1 MTNKADVQVEM
12 IATPIKASAKE
23 VSVTDALGRELV
35 IRKPKPLANLD
46 FKRALGPNHTNTL
59 YLVEVSHLPYVA
71 SIDGVAVAVPTTDG
85 ELRALYARLGDEG
98 NEAAQKAVIDTF
110 YSQQEGDGELKNS

>member
-1 MTNKADVQVEM
+1 MNVE
-12 IATPIKASAKE
+12 IVPSEQLVKASAKE
-23 VSVTDALGRELV
+23 VTINDALGREIV
-35 IRKPKPLANLD
+35 IRKPKPLDNLD

-71 SIDGVAVAVPTTDG
+71 SIDGIVVAVPTTDA

-110 YSQQEGDGELKNS
+110 FSTVDASEGELKNS

>member
-1 MTNKADVQVEM
+1 MSDKIQVELIDAP
-12 IATPIKASAKE
+12 IAASKKE
-23 VSVTDALGRELV
+23 VSVTDALGRVLV

-71 SIDGVAVAVPTTDG
+71 SIDGVPVAVPTSDG

-98 NEAAQKAVIDTF
+98 NETAQKAVIETF
-110 YSQQEGDGELKNS
+110 YSTQAEGGESELKNS